1 MNKSRVLI
9 YIMPHIYAHISN
21 LIGTM
26 FPCEHCKKYW
36 KLTESSGLEILLKRI
51 VSTDSGTIRPKICGN
66 CPPTENL
73 HTRKSEEIV
82 TIYAVETTL
91 AIIIIIIIINNF
103 ISISFY
109 FTLTFTN
116 FYKTPNQLIST

>member
-36 KLTESSGLEILLKRI
+36 KLTQSSGLEILLKRI
-51 VSTDSGTIRPKICGN
+51 VSTDSETIRPKICGN

-82 TIYAVETTL
+82 TIYAVEATL
-91 AIIIIIIIINNF
+91 AIIISSSSSS
-103 ISISFY
+103 ISISLY

-116 FYKTPNQLIST
+116 FYKTPKQLIST